1 MRYEKEFQKIEEDE
15 ERLEDLVS
23 EFKDICNCLEKS
35 LDESRKSELYTDLI
49 QLILRISDYMLRSN
63 KKVKERI
70 DETMGGKVLELE
82 SERLLK
88 KGRYEGRQEGRREG
102 RQEGR
107 REGGEIKLFEL
118 IKKKL
123 AKGKD
128 IDTIAD
134 ELEESVEEV
143 KRLMDKLN

>member
-1 MRYEKEFQKIEEDE
+1 
-15 ERLEDLVS
+15 
-23 EFKDICNCLEKS
+23 
-35 LDESRKSELYTDLI
+35 
-49 QLILRISDYMLRSN
+49 
-63 KKVKERI
+63 
-70 DETMGGKVLELE
+70 MGGKVLELE
-82 SERLLK
+82 SERLIK
-88 KGRYEGRQEGRREG
+88 KGRYEGRK
-102 RQEGR
+102 EGR
-107 REGGEIKLFEL
+107 REGGEVKLVEL

>member
-1 MRYEKEFQKIEEDE
+1 
-15 ERLEDLVS
+15 
-23 EFKDICNCLEKS
+23 
-35 LDESRKSELYTDLI
+35 
-49 QLILRISDYMLRSN
+49 MLRSN

-70 DETMGGKVLELE
+70 GETMGGKVLELE
-82 SERLLK
+82 SERLIK
-88 KGRYEGRQEGRREG
+88 KGRREG
-102 RQEGR
+102 R
-107 REGGEIKLFEL
+107 EIKLVEL

-143 KRLMDKLN
+143 KRLMDKLD